1 MNSILLVIFITITFI
16 SASESRFSNGRR
28 HRRDVVGALDIVT
41 NNVQPIHADVKNDQ
55 ALSEKPCLKSLRNN
69 RPARIEPGVVFKV
82 TPPKDTFSLR
92 RNFPLSSTLDLFR
105 AISRL
110 ITVTV
115 LAVSAGIEFYPVL
128 QGFYETI
135 HELIYFNKY

>member
-28 HRRDVVGALDIVT
+28 LRRDAEGSLDIVT

-55 ALSEKPCLKSLRNN
+55 AISEQ
-69 RPARIEPGVVFKV
+69 V
-82 TPPKDTFSLR
+82 TPPKDIFSLR
-92 RNFPLSSTLDLFR
+92 RSFPLLSTLDLFR

-110 ITVTV
+110 ISVTV
-115 LAVSAGIEFYPVL
+115 LAVSAGIEFFPIL